1 MQNRIGDR
9 GCAALC
15 AVLHETRIALLNLGS
30 NLLGPRSLAF
40 LADALS
46 VNACL
51 EALDLSSN
59 KLCGVAFC
67 GEVALT
73 LTLTLTL
80 AVTLTVTLT
89 LTLTQTLTLTLT
101 LTR

>member
-67 GEVALT
+67 GEGAMPVMTAAAPATAEAIARLCAALRDGG
-73 LTLTLTL
+73 
-80 AVTLTVTLT
+80 VEWP
-89 LTLTQTLTLTLT
+89 
-101 LTR
+101 